1 MRGAWCVIHEP
12 RTTHYV
18 PRTTVNMILDQIL
31 AHKVEEVAAR
41 KAQAP
46 LALLRVQAELQEPP
60 RDFIGALRDA
70 PRPALI
76 AECKKASPSKGVLR
90 ADYDVRQL
98 AQVYDDNGA
107 AALSVL
113 TDERFFQGALADL
126 AAARSISRL
135 PALRKDFIV
144 DEYQLYEAR
153 VFGADAILLIVAAL
167 DDAQLTAFHQLAGAL
182 RMAALIEVHDQP
194 ELDRAFRIGPQL
206 IGVNN
211 RNLRDFSVDL
221 QTTAR
226 LRVRIPG
233 SIVVVAESGIHS
245 AREVDGLALAGVDA
259 MLVGEALVTAKD
271 VGAKVRELVTR

>member
-1 MRGAWCVIHEP
+1 
-12 RTTHYV
+12 
-18 PRTTVNMILDQIL
+18 MILDQIL
-31 AHKVEEVAAR
+31 AHKIEEVAAR
-41 KAQAP
+41 R
-46 LALLRVQAELQEPP
+46 LAVPIERLRSQAELQEPP

-76 AECKKASPSKGVLR
+76 AECKKASPSKGLLR
-90 ADYDVRQL
+90 ADYDVQQL
-98 AQVYDDNGA
+98 AQTYDDNGA

-113 TDERFFQGALADL
+113 TDERFFQGALDDL
-126 AAARSISRL
+126 AAARSISLL

-153 VFGADAILLIVAAL
+153 TFGADAILLIVAAL
-167 DDAQLTAFHQLAGAL
+167 DDARLKAFYQLAYAL
-182 RMAALIEVHDQP
+182 RMAALIEVHDQK

-233 SIVVVAESGIHS
+233 NVIVVAESGIHS
-245 AREVDGLALAGVDA
+245 AADVDEIALMGVDA

-271 VGAKVRELVTR
+271 VGAKVRELVMR